1 MIILRKLLPI
11 MFTCIVSSMVTFWAF
26 AAPHGATVDLLTET
40 DTTILG
46 QPFEYPEGRAKIT
59 SVILSVPPNTTL
71 KLHYHPVPVF
81 GYMLQGELTVNY
93 GEKGERTYR
102 KGDTLV
108 EAFNTLHQGRN
119 ASKGNVEIL
128 VVYAGANGVPNTVLD
143 DSEL

>member
-1 MIILRKLLPI
+1 MKILKKSLPV
-11 MFTCIVSSMVTFWAF
+11 MFACIVSSMITFWAI
-26 AAPHGATVDLLTET
+26 AAPHKAGATVDLLTET

-59 SVILSVPPNTTL
+59 ATIISVPPHTTL

-93 GEKGERTYR
+93 GEKGERTYH

-108 EAFNTLHQGRN
+108 EAFNTPHQGRN
-119 ASKGNVEIL
+119 AGKGNVKIL
-128 VVYAGANGVPNTVLD
+128 VVYAGANGVPNTVLN
-143 DSEL
+143 DS